1 MTHNIKKIQSLLL
14 LSIVAA
20 SVTMSV
26 YSCKEKDDKLPG
38 GYVEEAEPFNEFEE
52 LAELAGDSVDGVK
65 VSKECAVT
73 CYRIEQVSDRLDFV
87 KSPDGL
93 TRAKRDFQ
101 KNLEEATAD
110 MNTLSGE
117 EKAIAIKHEQELK
130 AQYERMCREYEV
142 PPIGVI
148 VNLTDLIEEIDK
160 VHNRA
165 EFDRFQEYRVGM
177 LENLDN
183 IHLCVEHNSNRIN
196 EVKRLAQ
203 TLKSKYEAKKKELGI
218 N

>member
-1 MTHNIKKIQSLLL
+1 MKHYQNKIQSLLL
-14 LSIVAA
+14 LSILAA

-26 YSCKEKDDKLPG
+26 YSCKENDDKLPG
-38 GYVEEAEPFNEFEE
+38 GDVEDAEPFNEFEE

-65 VSKECAVT
+65 VSKECAVA
-73 CYRIEQVSDRLDFV
+73 CYRIEQVSDQLDFV

-93 TRAKRDFQ
+93 SRAKRDFQ
-101 KNLEEATAD
+101 KNLADATAD
-110 MNTLSGE
+110 VNTLSGE

-142 PPIGVI
+142 PAIGVI
-148 VNLTDLIEEIDK
+148 ANLTDLIQRIDK
-160 VHNRA
+160 IHDRA
-165 EFDRFQEYRVGM
+165 EFDRFRDCRVGM
-177 LENLDN
+177 LNNLDN
-183 IHLCVEHNSNRIN
+183 IHLCVDHNSNRIN